1 MEGVFNAGMI
11 SLLESTP
18 GIIRKQSG
26 VVRQTIDPSNWVRLL
41 AMQNPMTVVNASQWI
56 QVRKG
61 KYKGDLGF
69 VTHVEAW
76 GARVLVV
83 PHLKTPTPQVT
94 TPLKRKRTN
103 IRPEPRLFN
112 PSIFKSVFQC
122 EPILQDDG
130 TYISCR
136 LVFDHGLL
144 QQNFDLHS
152 ISPTSAAIPTYIL
165 RLFKCSSHPALT
177 LFNIPRPKEWSFE
190 DGEQIVI
197 NSSNKKATI
206 AAVNDTHLEVELAT
220 GEGIVVVSWHNV
232 RKVFTISNFVIVTSG
247 PCQGTMGWVECIE
260 DETAYLIEYNEKG
273 NISSDNMKVSFIP
286 ISVGIY

>member
-1 MEGVFNAGMI
+1 MECVFDGGMI
-11 SLLESTP
+11 SLLELTP

-26 VVRQTIDPSNWVRLL
+26 VVRQMIDPSDWVRLL
-41 AMQNPMTVVNASQWI
+41 TMQDPMTVVNVDQWI
-56 QVRKG
+56 QVHKG

-76 GARVLVV
+76 GTRVLVV
-83 PHLKTPTPQVT
+83 PHLKTPTPQAA
-94 TPLKRKRTN
+94 TPLKRKQTA

-112 PSIFKSVFQC
+112 PSTFKSVFQR
-122 EPILQDDG
+122 EPILQDNG
-130 TYISCR
+130 TYISHR
-136 LVFDHGLL
+136 FVFDHGLL
-144 QQNFDLHS
+144 QRTFDLHS

-165 RLFKCSSHPALT
+165 QLFKRSSHPALT

-190 DGEQIVI
+190 DGEQIVV

-206 AAVNDTHLEVELAT
+206 VAVNDTHLEVDLAT

-232 RKVFTISNFVIVTSG
+232 RKVFAISDFVSVTSG
-247 PCQGTMGWVECIE
+247 PCQGTMGWVEHIE

-273 NISSDNMKVSFIP
+273 NISSDNIKVSFIP
-286 ISVGIY
+286 IPVGIY